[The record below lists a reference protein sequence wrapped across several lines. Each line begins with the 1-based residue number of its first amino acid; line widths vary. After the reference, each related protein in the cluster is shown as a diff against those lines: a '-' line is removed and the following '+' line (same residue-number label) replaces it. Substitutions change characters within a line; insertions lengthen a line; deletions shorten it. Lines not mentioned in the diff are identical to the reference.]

1 MNPMKLA
8 IATLILLSTVCPAS
22 AAKPT
27 EAEKKELEVWA
38 KSLDK
43 NSIHKAVLDHE
54 RNPLS
59 RQAKKIRP
67 VLSVHFEAVD
77 YIVCLDQIGPLL
89 DTKNEAHEA
98 VFWQV
103 VFGSGDF
110 VEQHPDQAKNKFA
123 YMVAGL
129 ESGLRSYVNLLHD
142 EPKARH
148 VLLDKLVSL
157 QHESRL
163 VEFVREHPCDK

>member
-1 MNPMKLA
+1 MRLA
-8 IATLILLSTVCPAS
+8 IATLMFLSTVFSAF

-27 EAEKKELEVWA
+27 EAERKELEAWA

-43 NSIHKAVLDHE
+43 VTIHKAVLDHE
-54 RNPLS
+54 GNPLS
-59 RQAKKIRP
+59 RGAKKIRP
-67 VLSVHFEAVD
+67 VLAVHFEAVD

-110 VEQHPDQAKNKFA
+110 VEQHPELAKDKFA

-129 ESGLRSYVNLLHD
+129 QSGLRSYENLLRD
-142 EPKARH
+142 KPKARH
-148 VLLDKLVSL
+148 VLLDKLVAL
-157 QHESRL
+157 QNEGRL
-163 VEFVREHPCDK
+163 VEFVTEHPCDK